1 MVGPDW
7 EGGRANASRATGA
20 VAVWPYAG
28 GGLLGPRR
36 RTAVTSTQPFAGLPD
51 PRVNRAKRHRSD
63 DTPAT
68 APRAAI
74 AGVERL
80 GGARRGWL
88 KRFPALPNG
97 TPGHGTFD
105 RVPAA
110 LDREA
115 LAAGPGR
122 WAAGSR
128 EATGRRA
135 IATGGG
141 AVRGAPGD
149 TPGGGPRPVG
159 PWAAGGGVPPG
170 QEAVAGGSPEAAA
183 APGPLAVPDLVDLEG
198 ALVTLGAAGCREG
211 IAAHVRGRGGGY
223 PVAAEGN
230 PRVRRGRARRG
241 RPRAARGAV
250 RAVRGGG
257 PRPRGIAARAGGR
270 WRGGGGRPGAGVN
283 GESGGT
289 AHADPTG
296 LRATAAAS
304 AGPIRGRWG
313 AGGGLRGC
321 LDVTSRG
328 ARAGPGARPPGPTGG
343 WPGGRPR
350 HPSSRTRRGGAPGPR
365 GSTPPSTRDTSN
377 ESYRDSKRIRCVDPG
392 QGRLSIPCRK
402 L

>member
-1 MVGPDW
+1 MHRPRRLPPNRRC
-7 EGGRANASRATGA
+7 RANASRATGA

-270 WRGGGGRPGAGVN
+270 WRGGGGRPGAG
-283 GESGGT
+283 GQRRERRHGPRRPHG
-289 AHADPTG
+289 P
-296 LRATAAAS
+296 
-304 AGPIRGRWG
+304 AGDRGRVG
-313 AGGGLRGC
+313 RAHPRALGGGGR
-321 LDVTSRG
+321 V
-328 ARAGPGARPPGPTGG
+328 ARVPRRHL
-343 WPGGRPR
+343 PGGA
-350 HPSSRTRRGGAPGPR
+350 SRTRGTTAGADRGVARRAAAPPLEQDPAR
-365 GSTPPSTRDTSN
+365 GSTRAERLDAAL
-377 ESYRDSKRIRCVDPG
+377 DPRHLERVLRG
-392 QGRLSIPCRK
+392 FK
-402 L
+402 AD